1 MYFKKE
7 GFNIKIADIISDLL
21 VNRAPVVTEEASISL
36 VLDEIINQDSNRV
49 IYVVNEKNQL
59 QGTITLNEIA
69 RHIFSASHE
78 HKIHSRRIMDMVT
91 SEDVEHIM
99 KKNPPYVTED
109 ENLGDVIKKMIK
121 CDMKHIALV
130 DENKKVICDI
140 SMVEVIKRLV
150 EQDRKQQ

>member
-1 MYFKKE
+1 MYFNKE
-7 GFNIKIADIISDLL
+7 GFNIKIAEIISELL
-21 VNRAPVVTEEASISL
+21 VNKAPVISVNSSIDL
-36 VLDEIINQDSNRV
+36 ALDEIINPDSNRAL
-49 IYVVNEKNQL
+49 YVVNKNGQL

-69 RHIFSASHE
+69 RHIFSTSHE

-99 KKNPPYVTED
+99 KKRPPYVTED

-121 CDMKHIALV
+121 SDMKHLALV
-130 DENKKVICDI
+130 DKNKKVICDI

-150 EQDRKQQ
+150 DRDKKQQ